1 MAEKN
6 ESHLR
11 AVPVVKD
18 AEAAVRST
26 SELEASPLAAD
37 ATTAGVAD
45 AVEGFDR
52 IGKWMDQ
59 MEEIV
64 AGISVTGVEKTR
76 GDIRELIEKLLR
88 INAELQNVAR
98 LKKLLS

>member
-6 ESHLR
+6 ESHLH
-11 AVPVVKD
+11 AVPVARDGEVAARPASGLD
-18 AEAAVRST
+18 AS
-26 SELEASPLAAD
+26 SLASD
-37 ATTAGVAD
+37 ASAAGVVD
-45 AVEGFDR
+45 TVEGFDR
-52 IGKWMDQ
+52 IGRWMDQ

-76 GDIRELIEKLLR
+76 SDIRELIEKLLR

>member
-6 ESHLR
+6 ESHLH
-11 AVPVVKD
+11 AVPATKD
-18 AEAAVRST
+18 GEAEARPT
-26 SELEASPLAAD
+26 RGLEASPLAPDGSA
-37 ATTAGVAD
+37 AG

-52 IGKWMDQ
+52 IGRWMEQ

-64 AGISVTGVEKTR
+64 AGISVSGVEKTR
-76 GDIRELIEKLLR
+76 SDIRELIEKLLR